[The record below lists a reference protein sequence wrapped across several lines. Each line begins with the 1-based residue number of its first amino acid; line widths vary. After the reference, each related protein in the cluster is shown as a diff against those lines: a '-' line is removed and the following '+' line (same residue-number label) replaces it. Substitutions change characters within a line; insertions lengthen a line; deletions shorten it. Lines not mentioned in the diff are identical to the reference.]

1 MKKIGLLLTF
11 CLLLAVLVN
20 AQTITPKAKKVQK
33 YGVDN
38 NVIAHRGTTFW
49 APELTEAAFR
59 WARNIGADYV
69 ELDVHRSKDGV
80 LIIMHDRTFK
90 RTTDVAKKF
99 PGREND
105 YIETFTFDEIVT
117 LDAGS
122 NFNENLPNQA
132 RQSFVG
138 LDVLVFEDVFRI
150 AEGKRIKRDADGNRL
165 YHKDAV
171 GNYVFE
177 YEIDPADNGNRP
189 GVYIETKYPEF
200 YPGLEEQIYGQLA
213 RIGWNPLEGDKI
225 KKGEPSYK
233 NERIN
238 VGPTKGKILLQTFS
252 RPGMQNFKRVFNE
265 KVQVSFLVS
274 SPTPDNAEGLE
285 AMDEIVA
292 FTVGVGAQ
300 FIGTNQRLSPEFSE
314 KIRTAG
320 LKVNVY
326 SFNTTEEMEKFF
338 GLEKGNN
345 ATPLL
350 NGMITNRADLSIQF
364 YNDKEVRNTKIAH
377 TPDEILR
384 DIGYGL

>member
-138 LDVLVFEDVFRI
+138 LDVLVFEDVFR
-150 AEGKRIKRDADGNRL
+150 
-165 YHKDAV
+165 
-171 GNYVFE
+171 
-177 YEIDPADNGNRP
+177 
-189 GVYIETKYPEF
+189 
-200 YPGLEEQIYGQLA
+200 
-213 RIGWNPLEGDKI
+213 
-225 KKGEPSYK
+225 S
-233 NERIN
+233 
-238 VGPTKGKILLQTFS
+238 
-252 RPGMQNFKRVFNE
+252 
-265 KVQVSFLVS
+265 
-274 SPTPDNAEGLE
+274 
-285 AMDEIVA
+285 
-292 FTVGVGAQ
+292 
-300 FIGTNQRLSPEFSE
+300 
-314 KIRTAG
+314 
-320 LKVNVY
+320 
-326 SFNTTEEMEKFF
+326 
-338 GLEKGNN
+338 
-345 ATPLL
+345 
-350 NGMITNRADLSIQF
+350 
-364 YNDKEVRNTKIAH
+364 
-377 TPDEILR
+377 
-384 DIGYGL
+384 